1 MGSGTSGPSTSE
13 DSHRGRRVVGLYG
26 TNSSFTTVPL
36 IMFGIGFRPVLD
48 HIPDASVAARL
59 AGRGICKG
67 GSGACWMQDTTPAS
81 IR

>member
-1 MGSGTSGPSTSE
+1 MDSGTEGLFTSD
-13 DSHRGRRVVGLYG
+13 DSRHRLPVMGLNG
-26 TNSSFTTVPL
+26 SSSSITTVPL
-36 IMFGIGFRPVLD
+36 IMFGIGFRPVLE
-48 HIPDASVAARL
+48 HTPDASVAARL